1 MHGPCTLTPGGS
13 CAAPVSRPLFCV
25 CSACPSAFYL
35 NRFTVYVLRRTRP
48 HARGREH
55 RTRCDVRPQ
64 GAYFLDATLAG
75 GLPETSGKMLANFLS
90 SQHTREARVFTRQIL
105 SPSGGRTQRA
115 ISACE
120 HVPTTYTQACAPWI
134 HTQIACF
141 NSISQADLPKQSKS
155 VNSPNQSTFL
165 IHQSCM
171 PNRDRAYECKT

>member
-1 MHGPCTLTPGGS
+1 MSDGDS
-13 CAAPVSRPLFCV
+13 VSESRPSDQTFNVVSMVACHKSLAGLWALSTCYQP
-25 CSACPSAFYL
+25 CASAAL
-35 NRFTVYVLRRTRP
+35 
-48 HARGREH
+48 ARG
-55 RTRCDVRPQ
+55 
-64 GAYFLDATLAG
+64 ATLFSTRQQRRS
-75 GLPETSGKMLANFLS
+75 LFV